1 MSYVLFLLRHDLFWA
16 MLGGIGVGAVVAAT
30 TILPTRRPQ
39 PERVRARKWTV
50 TYLALAL
57 VVIAGAGVFL
67 FVGTADIAYRECL
80 IVGLVTTA
88 LTATAGRFPR
98 AAGIPIVVA
107 VVVAAAVVG
116 FGLRGWSPV
125 RADTE
130 VARIRALSVA
140 ADESVVEISG
150 PLGSAGVPEVVTLPG
165 IAVVASVDT
174 LVVSRFLFLT
184 GSSLRFRHDDRGLLS
199 VPADQEKPV
208 ADAGTG
214 LLARFG
220 AVAPDISMSSPFPLR
235 LLRPCLVALH
245 ADGTLVVS
253 EQRGQE

>member
-1 MSYVLFLLRHDLFWA
+1 VSYALFLLRSDLFWA
-16 MLGGIGVGAVVAAT
+16 MLAGIGLGAVVAAA
-30 TILPTRRPQ
+30 TILPARRSQ
-39 PERVRARKWTV
+39 PERVRARKWTA

-57 VVIAGAGVFL
+57 LVVAGAGAYL
-67 FVGTADIAYRECL
+67 FVGAADIAYRECL
-80 IVGLVTTA
+80 IVGLVATA
-88 LTATAGRFPR
+88 LTAAAGRFPR

-116 FGLRGWSPV
+116 FGLRDWIPV

-130 VARIRALSVA
+130 VARIRALSVV

-165 IAVVASVDT
+165 TTVVASVDT
-174 LVVSRFLFLT
+174 LVISRFLFLT

-199 VPADQEKPV
+199 IPADREKPV

-214 LLARFG
+214 LLARLG
-220 AVAPDISMSSPFPLR
+220 AITPDVSVSSAFPLR
-235 LLRPCLVALH
+235 LLRPYSVVVRV
-245 ADGTLVVS
+245 DGTVIVS